1 MFKIMRII
9 SGILDLD
16 GLLAVSE
23 AWRIARVGDL
33 RGGTILRESLAALSH
48 SLLIQ
53 CSSSSA
59 KAGR

>member
-23 AWRIARVGDL
+23 AWSIARAGDL
-33 RGGTILRESLAALSH
+33 RGGIRENHALSH
-48 SLLIQ
+48 LPLIQ